1 MDANL
6 AFNNSIFILRNSL
19 LSGDNLVDLL
29 KEADH
34 HLEVTKRFNINLSM
48 PILLAYRETISVL
61 IDKGTSLKEDIQTE
75 SNNNPHHE
83 QHHALQKNLNKV
95 LQTFWSGYTSR
106 CKYFVQKVL
115 EDRRLGPMNRD
126 LVLFY
131 AAINSFRGVKN
142 SNASQFQKFKPLYDD
157 ALTALR
163 TAVLLNP
170 TQINKVH
177 LLEAELCSFQMRDDH
192 ALLNYNAAIR
202 TSTYIHEL
210 GLAYESAGLHLKKR
224 GNVVEALSYFHQA
237 KECYTRWGS
246 QVKVDSIV
254 EQMNRLSQ

>member
-1 MDANL
+1 MCSRTLYIFILILLTSSAGLSCGVDANL

-19 LSGDNLVDLL
+19 LGGDNLVNLL

-34 HLEVTKRFNINLSM
+34 HLEITRKFNINLSM

-61 IDKGTSLKEDIQTE
+61 IDKGQSSTGMEEDIQE
-75 SNNNPHHE
+75 SNNNPHHQ

-106 CKYFVQKVL
+106 CKYFVTKVL
-115 EDRRLGPMNRD
+115 EDRRLGPMNKD

-157 ALTALR
+157 ALTTLR
-163 TAVLLNP
+163 AAVLLNQ
-170 TQINKVH
+170 TTINRVL
-177 LLEAELCSFQMRDDH
+177 LLEAELCSFQRRDN
-192 ALLNYNAAIR
+192 L
-202 TSTYIHEL
+202 
-210 GLAYESAGLHLKKR
+210 ESP
-224 GNVVEALSYFHQA
+224 
-237 KECYTRWGS
+237 
-246 QVKVDSIV
+246 
-254 EQMNRLSQ
+254 RLFCFII